1 MGANFLRQGWNQ
13 DVDVM
18 TPQLLAWQAWYWGF
32 ENRYVPQQKF
42 QGHSGKCVYPGVV
55 CLIRLFFFRNFF
67 KIYRTF
73 LQTVTF
79 LCVFLTKHFQF
90 LTWSHPLIFFKYK
103 ILSSSHLQIFS
114 PSDPHTFSFAKTHM
128 PKSPNLDICSAK
140 FSNIL
145 TSSSSIFF
153 FILQTSRPLN
163 LRSSQFHTLSSAA
176 SRQKNTPT
184 GTTFSSVAFGQKQN
198 HRSRKPCPNRFKRH
212 AVSREKEK
220 PLPAKNR
227 PAGQRTFFPMR
238 GKISPSGINDEAP
251 KGRGKRWPSAAFWS
265 QKQTHRKRNKCPT
278 GNPFHPILIYYP
290 FSFSS
295 SNIGKKKNLTYK
307 NQNFCFKTFTF
318 SALLTHTSARPGIFT
333 DSLNIFKFLILRFFW
348 SSRLLSH
355 TKKKKLFYVFK
366 FLLNLNY
373 SFFSANAGNKKESEG
388 VVSLVRH

>member
-55 CLIRLFFFRNFF
+55 CLIRLFFFCNFF

-73 LQTVTF
+73 LQAVTF
-79 LCVFLTKHFQF
+79 LCVFLAKHFQF

-103 ILSSSHLQIFS
+103 FLSSSHLQIFS

-153 FILQTSRPLN
+153 SILQTSRPLN

-238 GKISPSGINDEAP
+238 GKISPSGINDAAP
-251 KGRGKRWPSAAFWS
+251 KGRGNGGPVLLFETKNR
-265 QKQTHRKRNKCPT
+265 PT
-278 GNPFHPILIYYP
+278 GREISAPPETLFITSWYITPQL
-290 FSFSS
+290 FLVQTLER
-295 SNIGKKKNLTYK
+295 KKYLLTYK

-318 SALLTHTSARPGIFT
+318 SDLLTHTIFR
-333 DSLNIFKFLILRFFW
+333 DSLNIFKVLILRFFW

-355 TKKKKLFYVFK
+355 AQKK
-366 FLLNLNY
+366 N
-373 SFFSANAGNKKESEG
+373 FFTCSNFFWI
-388 VVSLVRH
+388 